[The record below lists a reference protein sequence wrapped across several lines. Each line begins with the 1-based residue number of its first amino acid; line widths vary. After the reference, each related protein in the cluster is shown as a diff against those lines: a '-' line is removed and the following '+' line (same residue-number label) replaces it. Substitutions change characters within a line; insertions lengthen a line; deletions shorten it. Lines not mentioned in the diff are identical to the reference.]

1 MNAEKLKSKQNIT
14 RTTMK
19 KTFFL
24 TMALCFFAL
33 SVSEAQV
40 NKGRILLGVS
50 TSLSYV
56 NFGSDIMSLGFSS
69 IKFKANSMENV
80 DPDVI
85 KVTTLNLSPKIGY
98 FVINNL
104 ALGLNLSI
112 GSSIDKPESGGKNTT
127 TSFGL
132 GPFVRYY
139 IPGSKVMPF
148 FEISS
153 LFGSISEKYKDQF
166 YSSSNKSSLRSIG
179 GGAGLAVKL
188 GDKVTFDMM
197 AGYNSMSEKAKENN
211 PNDERTVQGT
221 LSFKFGFVILFGS
234 N

>member
-1 MNAEKLKSKQNIT
+1 VNAEKLKSKQNIIYK
-14 RTTMK
+14 TMK

-24 TMALCFFAL
+24 IMALCFFAL
-33 SVSEAQV
+33 SVTEAQV
-40 NKGRILLGVS
+40 NKGRVLLGVS
-50 TSLSYV
+50 TSFSYV
-56 NFGSDIMSLGFSS
+56 NYGSDLMSIDFSK
-69 IKFKANSMENV
+69 IKFKANSIENL
-80 DPDVI
+80 DPDII
-85 KVTTLNLSPKIGY
+85 KVTTFNLSPRFGY
-98 FVINNL
+98 FFMNNL

-112 GSSIDKPESGGKNTT
+112 GSSVDKPESGGKNTMT
-127 TSFGL
+127 TFGL

-148 FEISS
+148 FEINS
-153 LFGSISEKYKDQF
+153 LFGSISEKYKDAN
-166 YSSSNKSSLRSIG
+166 YSSSSKNSMSSIG
-179 GGAGLAVKL
+179 GGAGIAVKL

-221 LSFKFGFVILFGS
+221 LGFKFGFVILFGS